1 MKKSNKTLWAIVK
14 GVGTVLLYCGLF
26 AVGYKIGE
34 KLGEIIF

>member
-14 GVGTVLLYCGLF
+14 SAGIVLVYCGLF
-26 AVGYKIGE
+26 AIGYKIGY